1 MDNDKFELEL
11 RRVMQRVEPPA
22 GFAEKVIAHTR
33 APPPQQ
39 RRPRPMPWLAAALA
53 ATMLMTFGAAWVKGA
68 EDIRRGGEVK
78 RQLFLAL
85 EITGE
90 KLAPVN
96 QVLNGSTH

>member
-1 MDNDKFELEL
+1 MMDNDKFELEL
-11 RRVMQRVEPPA
+11 RRVMQRTEPPP

-33 APPPQQ
+33 AAE
-39 RRPRPMPWLAAALA
+39 RRPRPMPWMAAALA
-53 ATMLMTFGAAWVKGA
+53 AAVLMTFGAATVKHM
-68 EDIRRGGEVK
+68 EDLRRGEEAK

-90 KLAPVN
+90 KLATVN